1 MKPKV
6 CVLKTE
12 GTNCDRETRY
22 AFELV
27 GGDAEIVHINAL
39 IDGYD
44 PIKEEKV
51 SLDDYH
57 ILALPGGFS
66 HGDYIAAGKVL
77 AQYLIQFLRE
87 KVKDFLGKGKPI
99 IGICNGFQV
108 EVKAGLL
115 PYLDGRF
122 KQTTTLTYNDSL
134 TFQDRW
140 VRLIS
145 PENKCIWTKGIKNI
159 DLPVAHGEGRFFCPE
174 EVYNELLKQGLIVF
188 QYADSDL
195 SPTMEFPDNPN
206 GSQEA
211 IAGICDPSGLIFGLM
226 PHPERYNNP
235 KNHHLATLQEILN
248 RDYVNRED
256 PIIAKR
262 IKLAGVLPEEGSGLQ
277 IFRNGIEHVV
287 KNLL

>member
-1 MKPKV
+1 MKPRV

-27 GGDAEIVHINAL
+27 GGDAEIIHINSL
-39 IDGYD
+39 IKGYD
-44 PIKEEKV
+44 PVKQEKV
-51 SLDDYH
+51 SLGDYH

-77 AQYLIQFLRE
+77 AQYLIQFME
-87 KVKDFLGKGKPI
+87 EEVKAFLAKGKPV

-115 PYLDGRF
+115 PNLDGRF
-122 KQTTTLTYNDSL
+122 GQTATLTYNDSP

-145 PENKCIWTKGIKNI
+145 PENRCIWTKGIKKI
-159 DLPVAHGEGRFFCPE
+159 DLPIAHGEGRFFCPE
-174 EVYNELLKQGLIVF
+174 EIYTELSKQGLVVF
-188 QYADSDL
+188 QYANSDL
-195 SPTMEFPDNPN
+195 SPTMQFPDNPN

-211 IAGICDPSGLIFGLM
+211 IAGICDPNGLVFGLM

-235 KNHHLATLQEILN
+235 KNHHLATLQEVLN
-248 RDYVNRED
+248 RDYVDRED
-256 PIIAKR
+256 TFIVER
-262 IKLAGVLPEEGSGLQ
+262 TKLAGVFPKEGSGLQ
-277 IFRNGIEHVV
+277 IFRNGIEYVI